1 MVSISY
7 CITVHN
13 EGSVYLDPLFQN
25 LLKFIQP
32 EDEIV
37 VVDDMSDE
45 PSTLLTISKY
55 EDRINYHKRKFEKD
69 FAEHK
74 NFAKSKCTKEYIFF
88 IDADENINTGLLS
101 TLKEIL
107 YNNPQVDLF
116 LVPRVNV
123 VVGLTEEHKSKWGW
137 VTNEK
142 GWVMFPDYQT
152 RIVKNIPEIKWE
164 GKVHERLVGHKTHT
178 ALPHE
183 TEDYCLLHIKDIK
196 RQEAQN
202 NLYNNL

>member
-1 MVSISY
+1 
-7 CITVHN
+7 
-13 EGSVYLDPLFQN
+13 VYLDPLFQN

-55 EDRINYHKRKFEKD
+55 EDKD

-137 VTNEK
+137 TTNDK

-183 TEDYCLLHIKDIK
+183 TEDYCLLHIKNID

-202 NLYNNL
+202 KLYNTL